1 MIRYHM
7 LPRRIRPH
15 YATTAVVLNSILDLN
30 LLRKTRCACMSF
42 SLAHL
47 TDLLERAYR
56 LSTARRLPASRDG
69 CYFLFVANA
78 RFSFGP

>member
-1 MIRYHM
+1 
-7 LPRRIRPH
+7 
-15 YATTAVVLNSILDLN
+15 
-30 LLRKTRCACMSF
+30 MSF